1 MLQYSFSTVLMA
13 VLSSNIII
21 IFTAVCFCR
30 KDLLVSIGYK
40 MFALLL
46 GIAFLRF
53 AFPFQFSFTTN
64 IILSNTLSQ
73 IIAYIWHTLFWIG
86 PLRISIW
93 SIFEFVWILG
103 ILVKS
108 VIFIKDQLVFNHKVV
123 WQSRNLTDDERYSH
137 LLDEICGD
145 GPNPFSVYELGGLKV
160 PVLYGIRH
168 PRILMPAGMEMP
180 ERELRYLLSH
190 ETAHHY
196 HHDILIKLGLSLL
209 TIIYWWNP
217 ACYVLKAQL
226 NAVLE
231 MRVDNYVAGDNFDS
245 KFGYLN
251 CLVYVAEH
259 NIDQAEKNIKLPEN
273 SIALLDL
280 KQYNTLTNR
289 FDVMGGEPKPYAKVL
304 HVTALA
310 MTVALFLFSYFFI
323 FEARYFASEDMV
335 TIDSSGTG
343 NYAVLNENGAY
354 DIYYGRFLVCTV
366 DNLDNYHE
374 GIAVYNNLEDVPSE
388 LRIVIKR

>member
-64 IILSNTLSQ
+64 LVFPDTLSRGISFLRYYFYQ
-73 IIAYIWHTLFWIG
+73 SEYIN
-86 PLRISIW
+86 ISIW
-93 SIFEFVWILG
+93 GIFESVWIIG
-103 ILVKS
+103 ILVRLGIF
-108 VIFIKDQLVFNHKVV
+108 VIRHLAFNHRVV

-168 PRILMPAGMEMP
+168 PRILVPAGMEMP

-226 NAVLE
+226 DAVLE

-259 NIDQAEKNIKLPEN
+259 TVDQAEKSIKLPES
-273 SIALLDL
+273 SIALFNL
-280 KQYNTLTNR
+280 KQYSALTNR
-289 FDVMGGEPKPYAKVL
+289 FDVMGGEPKPYARVL

-323 FEARYFASEDMV
+323 FEARYAAPEEDMQTV
-335 TIDSSGTG
+335 DLSGPST
-343 NYAVLNENGAY
+343 YAVLNDDNTY
-354 DIYYGRFLVCTV
+354 DVYYGGYQMDTV
-366 DNLDNYHE
+366 DTLDNYYE
-374 GIAVYNNLEDVPSE
+374 GMVVYDSLDEVPAE
-388 LRIVIKR
+388 LFAIIE